1 MNSAVDS
8 NCARGSYK
16 SYLRNDREVPQST
29 LRSRAIAVVTSNVDN
44 AQCSQQL
51 QLNDVTMDMEHEY
64 PYSID
69 VQQQSRSW
77 NIHGNSEY
85 NDLLSVSSRSNSDNE
100 EMLSRVSSIP
110 NIPSEE
116 ESSNSYDNDTQDDD
130 NSFHED
136 NYDNSDN
143 DAFEDAEDIEKFE
156 YIPGDNNTR
165 DSLYEGSRISK
176 EEGYLLLLHFTI
188 RHHLSDVALEHLIEL
203 IDLLLPIFV
212 FRSQQVTVGRGS
224 TRVYPGDVG
233 SSRTL
238 RQHEQ
243 DCKICMQGGKI
254 VRGIKGPSI
263 LMLLPVFNIVTSF
276 TPDYL
281 HSILLEVVKTFTEA
295 WFDSA
300 YHDKPWYLGTKT
312 TIFDRKLL
320 KIKPPCEI
328 TRTPRSINE
337 RKMWKGSEWKHFLL
351 YYPMICMQNVMPTAY
366 LKHWFYLVFSMYI
379 LLQEKITNRF
389 FFS

>member
-1 MNSAVDS
+1 MNSAVDR

-44 AQCSQQL
+44 AQCSRQL

-85 NDLLSVSSRSNSDNE
+85 SDRLSVSNRSNSDQSIRPPI
-100 EMLSRVSSIP
+100 LALLQHFGSVYHSSR
-110 NIPSEE
+110 
-116 ESSNSYDNDTQDDD
+116 
-130 NSFHED
+130 
-136 NYDNSDN
+136 
-143 DAFEDAEDIEKFE
+143 A
-156 YIPGDNNTR
+156 TR

-203 IDLLLPIFV
+203 IDLLLPNSV

-224 TRVYPGDVG
+224 TRVYSGDVG

-281 HSILLEVVKTFTEA
+281 HSILLGVVKTFTEA

-300 YHDKPWYLGTKT
+300 YNDHGILA
-312 TIFDRKLL
+312 
-320 KIKPPCEI
+320 
-328 TRTPRSINE
+328 PRRLSLIEN
-337 RKMWKGSEWKHFLL
+337 
-351 YYPMICMQNVMPTAY
+351 Y
-366 LKHWFYLVFSMYI
+366 
-379 LLQEKITNRF
+379 
-389 FFS
+389 